1 MYAAAYWGL
10 LAVLLLSVFAALAA
24 CFQAFSEN
32 EAYKAWI
39 ERGQHVCTGILFLS
53 TLILT
58 YAFVSR
64 DFSVKYVAEYSDSV
78 LPMFYTVTALWAGQ
92 EGSLLFWAVSVAV
105 MGSIFP
111 FTRAYK
117 ALDGSTRSFYWAFF
131 LVTQAFFLLL
141 LTNWSSPFVLFS
153 PPPADGRGLNP
164 LLQNPGMIF
173 HPPLLFL
180 GYAGFT
186 VPACLALASFLTNKG
201 GAWLEPG
208 RNWSVMSWI
217 LLSAGIIL
225 GAWWSYME
233 LGWGGYWAWD
243 PVENA
248 SLIPWLSATAFLHT
262 AVVER
267 RRKSLVRANVF
278 LVSLT
283 LLLCFFGT
291 YLVRSGVIDSLHA
304 FGSGGVGSPLMIFM
318 LAGLAMTLLV
328 LVLGRASAQR
338 QLDGLVSRPGLLVI
352 AAWMFLALG
361 LIVFLGT
368 MWPVISS
375 LWSPAPQGFDAKFY
389 NRVCLPVFVLMAVV
403 LVFCPWLGWKGGLR
417 KGAASIAAMGVF
429 PVCGLALYW
438 GGMHQPLAVIGAAA
452 SVAVIVGLGFLLAVD
467 RQLRATR
474 SGWGFMGVHLGVA
487 LMVLGVAFSGPYQME
502 RQVVL
507 QPNATVQLKGYDFR
521 FGDVRIFET
530 KAMTVAEGTLRVTKS
545 GESVGTLK
553 PQRRIYRNFDQPF
566 AEVAVIP
573 SFGDELYATLLGV
586 DHDGSASLKISVHPL
601 VNWIWIGGTI
611 LCLAGFLCLR
621 TRRRSGS
628 YEDHGRA

>member
-24 CFQAFSEN
+24 CFQAYFN
-32 EAYKAWI
+32 NDIYGKWI
-39 ERGQHVCTGILFLS
+39 EKGQYVNAAILLLCS
-53 TLILT
+53 GVLL
-58 YAFVSR
+58 YALVTR
-64 DFSVKYVAEYSDSV
+64 DFSVKYVAEYTDSV
-78 LPMFYTVTALWAGQ
+78 LPMFYTVTAFWAGQ
-92 EGSLLFWAVSVAV
+92 DGSLLFWTVCVAV
-105 MGSIFP
+105 LGAFFP
-111 FTRAYK
+111 FTRAYRE
-117 ALDGSTRSFYWAFF
+117 LSSPTRSFYWALF
-131 LVTQAFFLLL
+131 LTVQAFFLLL
-141 LTNWSSPFVLFS
+141 LTNWSNPFTLFS

-186 VPACLALASFLTNKG
+186 VPACLALASYVTGKSG
-201 GAWLEPG
+201 EWLEPG
-208 RNWSVMSWI
+208 RNWSVVSWI
-217 LLSAGIIL
+217 FLSAGIIL

-283 LLLCFFGT
+283 LMLCFFGT

-304 FGSGGVGSPLMIFM
+304 FGGGGVATPLLLFM
-318 LAGLAMTLLV
+318 LAGLALTIFILFSV
-328 LVLGRASAQR
+328 GASAER
-338 QLDGLVSRPGLLVI
+338 QLDGLLSRPGLLII

-375 LWSPAPQGFDAKFY
+375 LWSVAPQGFDAGFY
-389 NRVCLPVFVLMAVV
+389 NRVCLPVFALMAVV

-417 KGAASIAAMGVF
+417 KGTAGIAAMAVF
-429 PVCGLALYW
+429 PISGLAMYF
-438 GGMHQPLAVIGAAA
+438 GGVHKPLAVIAAA
-452 SVAVIVGLGFLLAVD
+452 AAIAVMVGLFFLAIVD
-467 RQLRATR
+467 KQMRATR
-474 SGWGFMGVHLGVA
+474 SGWGFLGVHAGVA
-487 LMVLGVAFSGPYQME
+487 LMVLGVAFSGPYQLE
-502 RQVVL
+502 REAVL
-507 QPNATVQLKGYDFR
+507 QPNATISMKGYDFT
-521 FGDVRIFET
+521 FKAVRTFDNN
-530 KAMTVAEGTLRVTKS
+530 AMSVAEATVDVFKN
-545 GESVGTLK
+545 GERLGQLT
-553 PQRRIYRNFDQPF
+553 PQRRLYRNFEQPF
-566 AEVAVIP
+566 AEVSVIP
-573 SFGDELYATLLGV
+573 SFGDELYATLLAM
-586 DHDGSASLKISVHPL
+586 DRDGSVSLKISIHPL
-601 VNWIWIGGTI
+601 VNWVWIGGTL

-621 TRRRSGS
+621 LRRKSGR
-628 YEDHGRA
+628 YGENGIA